1 MKTEKRVRRS
11 PLKTFPLR
19 RLDIRDKFWDRY
31 IHLVKEV
38 LLPYQ
43 WDILNDRIAG
53 VETSHCIQNFKIAAG
68 EAEGEFEGAVF
79 QDTDV
84 AKWLEAVAYTLE
96 ICPDEE
102 LEHLADETINLI
114 GRAQCEDGYL
124 NTYFTIKAPSLRWT
138 NLKEGHELYTA
149 GHMIEAAVAY
159 YEATGKKEFLHIVER
174 FADLI
179 CRLFGPKEGQ
189 CHGYPGHQEI
199 ELALIRLYRV
209 TDKEEYLQLARYF
222 IEQRGMGENY
232 FLEEEKRPE
241 YRQIFP
247 EFAEYDTKYSQSHIP
262 VREQKTAEG
271 HAVRA
276 VYMYCAMADL
286 AGLYQDEELLE
297 TCEEL
302 WKDMVSRRMYITG
315 SIGSSG
321 ILERFTTD
329 YDLPN
334 NCNYSETC
342 ASIGLALFGK
352 RMAQL
357 TRDASYMDV
366 VERALYNTVLAGIAL
381 DGKSFFYVNPLEVWP
396 DNCMKRTSKEHVK
409 PVRQTWFGVACC
421 PPNIARTLASLGQYI
436 YFTDGDVLYT
446 NLYISNHAALELA
459 GEEVR
464 VEMSSDLAN
473 SGHIKIRLDRNREG
487 KAFGLALRIPDY
499 VRNYTILLDGS
510 VAAQAGENGICGN
523 ASRRTDEIRMEKG
536 YLYIT
541 GIQKKATELAIDF
554 QIPAR
559 FVRANPRVREDAG
572 KVALVKGPLV
582 YCLEEADNG
591 GNLPSVFV
599 DADQEL
605 TERYEEGMLGG
616 VTTVSFRGKRLTEEG
631 WQDGALYGER
641 SNCLEEVELKAVP
654 YHCWNN
660 REPGEML
667 VWMKELL

>member
-1 MKTEKRVRRS
+1 MKTEKRTKFGTLRTL
-11 PLKTFPLR
+11 PLKQLVIQDR
-19 RLDIRDKFWDRY
+19 FWDRY
-31 IHLVKEV
+31 IRLVKEV

-43 WDILNDRIAG
+43 WDILNDRAEG
-53 VETSHCIQNFKIAAG
+53 VKTSHCIQNFKIAAG

-84 AKWLEAVAYTLE
+84 AKWLEAVAYALE
-96 ICPDEE
+96 VCPDEE
-102 LEHLADETINLI
+102 LERLADETINLI

-124 NTYFTIKAPSLRWT
+124 NTYFTIKEPSLRWT

-179 CRLFGPKEGQ
+179 CQVFGPKEGQ

-209 TDKEEYLQLARYF
+209 TDKEEYLKLARYF

-232 FLEEEKRPE
+232 FLEEEKQPG

-247 EFAEYDTKYSQSHIP
+247 EFAGYDPMYSQSHIP

-276 VYMYCAMADL
+276 VYMYCAMADI
-286 AGLYQDEELLE
+286 AGLCRDEELLE

-302 WKDMVSRRMYITG
+302 WKNMVNRRMYITG
-315 SIGSSG
+315 SVGSSG
-321 ILERFTTD
+321 FLERFTTD

-366 VERALYNTVLAGIAL
+366 AERALYNTVLSGIAL

-396 DNCMKRTSKEHVK
+396 DNCMERTSKEHVR

-436 YFTDGDVLYT
+436 YFTDGDILYT
-446 NLYISNHAALELA
+446 NLYISNRTVLKLS
-459 GEEVR
+459 GEEVKVR
-464 VEMSSDLAN
+464 MTSDLTN
-473 SGHIKIRLDRNREG
+473 TGHIEIRLERDKEG
-487 KAFGLALRIPDY
+487 EAFGLALRIPDY
-499 VRNYTILLDGS
+499 VKDYSVLLDGS
-510 VAAQAGENGICGN
+510 IVAHAP
-523 ASRRTDEIRMEKG
+523 EKG
-536 YLYIT
+536 YLYIE
-541 GIQKKATELAIDF
+541 GIQKKETELVIDF
-554 QIPAR
+554 EVPAR

-572 KVALVKGPLV
+572 KTALVKGPLV

-591 GNLPSVFV
+591 ENLPSIFV
-599 DADQEL
+599 DADQKL
-605 TERYEEGMLGG
+605 AERYEEGLLGG
-616 VTTVSFRGKRLTEEG
+616 VTTISFKGKRLTQEE

-641 SNCLEEVELKAVP
+641 RNRLEEVELKAVP